1 MKRNKIVILSTV
13 VFFLA
18 CERDTKLTVEG
29 GNPPK
34 FRMTGCGRLDT
45 LQVGGPQKQ
54 REGVAEEPYLYW
66 VIQVKEM
73 GSDRQIERMGPIIY
87 GEVPSGYVQV
97 HPSPGTAPPPLSE
110 DEGYS
115 VRVVTMN
122 ANGAFLKFA
131 IHKGEVIV
139 DPVMRNGKPQPSPSA
154 TRD

>member
-1 MKRNKIVILSTV
+1 MNHKKKVILSTAV
-13 VFFLA
+13 LLFLA

-29 GNPPK
+29 GNPPR
-34 FRMTGCGRLDT
+34 FIMTGSGRLDQ

-66 VIQVKEM
+66 VIQFKET

-97 HPSPGTAPPPLSE
+97 HPSPGAAPPPLSE

-115 VRVVTMN
+115 VRVITMN

-131 IHKGEVIV
+131 IHNGEVIV
-139 DPVMRNGKPQPSPSA
+139 DPVMRNGKPEPS
-154 TRD
+154 

>member
-34 FRMTGCGRLDT
+34 FIMTGSGRLT
-45 LQVGGPQKQ
+45 TMQVGGPQKQ

-66 VIQVKEM
+66 VIECKET
-73 GSDRQIERMGPIIY
+73 GSARHVESLGPIVY

-115 VRVVTMN
+115 VRAITMN
-122 ANGAFLKFA
+122 ANGASLKFA

>member
-13 VFFLA
+13 VLFFLA

-34 FRMTGCGRLDT
+34 FIMTGSGRLDT

-54 REGVAEEPYLYW
+54 REGVAEEPYFYW
-66 VIQVKEM
+66 VIQFKET
-73 GSDRQIERMGPIIY
+73 GSDQQIERMGPITY
-87 GEVPSGYVQV
+87 GEVTSGYVQV

-115 VRVVTMN
+115 VRAITMN
-122 ANGAFLKFA
+122 ANEGITHFE
-131 IHKGEVIV
+131 IHNGEVVV
-139 DPVMRNGKPQPSPSA
+139 DRVNR
-154 TRD
+154 